1 MRIRWAAR
9 MMVGI
14 VAAIC
19 MLASVYASETHSG
32 EWSMQRSDAPGMVQL
47 SLQSS
52 GRGHSFST
60 TSGWPKSAFTGLD
73 FSRSGAQDV
82 RFAVTR
88 DAGKFDFEGVMRNDA
103 GAGSFRFLPDARYVQ
118 EMKVLG
124 FGGVE
129 DEQMAFAIHD
139 VSLRFAREM
148 KNENLQGLDS
158 DKLMAF
164 RIHGVTRKFIDGFK
178 AAGLNERD
186 SDKLVAFR
194 IHGVTPEM
202 VRSLRAAGYTPDSD
216 HLISMRIHG
225 ATPEWIDGIK
235 QRGYEKVPLDDLVS
249 LRIHDVSLAFIDELR
264 QLGYEHPQ
272 PEQLVTMRIHGVT
285 PKFIGEMQG
294 RGLKNL
300 TIDKLVAMKI
310 HGLD

>member
-1 MRIRWAAR
+1 MRNRWAAR
-9 MMVGI
+9 AMVGM
-14 VAAIC
+14 VAAIW
-19 MLASVYASETHSG
+19 MLASAYASETNSG
-32 EWSMQRSDAPGMVQL
+32 EWSMQRSDAPGRVQL

-52 GRGHSFST
+52 GRGHQFST
-60 TSGWPKSAFTGLD
+60 TSGWPKSEFSGLD
-73 FSRSGAQDV
+73 FSRPGSQDV

-88 DAGKFDFEGVMRNDA
+88 DAGKFDFEGVMRNGA

-118 EMKVLG
+118 EMKALG

-129 DEQMAFAIHD
+129 DDQMAFAIHN
-139 VSLRFAREM
+139 VSLSFAREM
-148 KNENLQGLDS
+148 KNEKLQGLDS

-164 RIHGVTRKFIDGFK
+164 RIHGVT
-178 AAGLNERD
+178 
-186 SDKLVAFR
+186 
-194 IHGVTPEM
+194 PEM
-202 VRSLRAAGYTPDSD
+202 ARSLRAAGYTPDSEQ
-216 HLISMRIHG
+216 LISMRIHG
-225 ATPEWIDGIK
+225 ATPEWIDGIR

-249 LRIHDVSLAFIDELR
+249 FRIHDVSLAFIDELR
-264 QLGYEHPQ
+264 RLGYEHPQ

-300 TIDKLVAMKI
+300 TIDKLVSMKI